1 MIENI
6 KNKKILILIMVMIII
21 CLLFIIV
28 FLNLKYKIYKF
39 DSLNNGNTSINYYYE
54 YFKKNEE
61 NFKKL
66 SNYLIENKIIEIN
79 KNKENLSCSDK
90 QITNKKNIYFC
101 SENDIKVDNSIVDFL
116 NNSII
121 KEIYITNDNNYY
133 IFIIY
138 SSSIKG
144 IVYEYCIDDCQLED
158 RIKTERKG
166 KTLKYM
172 IDIKIDDNWK
182 FSYNE
187 DL

>member
-1 MIENI
+1 MTENT
-6 KNKKILILIMVMIII
+6 KNKNYILIFIMIII
-21 CLLFIIV
+21 FLIFIV
-28 FLNLKYKIYKF
+28 LYLAFKYKTYKF
-39 DSLNNGNTSINYYYE
+39 NSLNNGNTSINYYYE

-61 NFKKL
+61 SFKKL

-79 KNKENLSCSDK
+79 KNEENLSCGDK

-144 IVYEYCIDDCQLED
+144 IVYEYCIEDCQLED
-158 RIKTERKG
+158 RIEAERRG
-166 KTLKYM
+166 ENLRYM